1 MQFKK
6 STSPR
11 AQSSATGRAFT
22 LFFAQEVN
30 VLWLLLLAVWRT
42 LIPTDTRLEG
52 VTTSASIRAG
62 RKSQKPSNETM
73 TRVEILRAKT

>member
-30 VLWLLLLAVWRT
+30 VLWLLLLVVWRT
-42 LIPTDTRLEG
+42 LVPTDTRLES
-52 VTTSASIRAG
+52 VTKPAFIRAG
-62 RKSQKPSNETM
+62 WSNETR
-73 TRVEILRAKT
+73 TREEILRAKT

>member
-6 STSPR
+6 SRSPR
-11 AQSSATGRAFT
+11 VQSSAAGRAFT

-30 VLWLLLLAVWRT
+30 AVWLLLLAVWRT
-42 LIPTDTRLEG
+42 LIPTDTRLDG

-62 RKSQKPSNETM
+62 RKNQKPSNETM
-73 TRVEILRAKT
+73 TREEILRAKT